1 MTTHPKNDPAPRTR
15 VLLVDDH
22 PVVRQ
27 GIRSVVTQELDME
40 VCGEAESASDA
51 LRVIQESKPDVA
63 IVDLSLK
70 QSSGLDLIKDIRLRH
85 PSLLVLVLS
94 MRDESFYAERVLRAG
109 ARGYVVKEEGCRV
122 VVEAIRKILK
132 GQIYLSDQ
140 IASKMLGAFVGGG
153 GKGDGSPIK
162 QLTDRELQVFEFIGK
177 GIPTREIAVKLHLS
191 VKTIDAHRENIKRK
205 LQIDSATELLKQAI
219 EWLRQQDQG

>member
-1 MTTHPKNDPAPRTR
+1 MTTNPKNAPAPRTR

-22 PVVRQ
+22 PVVRA
-27 GIRSVVTQELDME
+27 GIRSVVTQEPDLE

-70 QSSGLDLIKDIRLRH
+70 ESSGLDLIKDIRLRH

-122 VVEAIRKILK
+122 VVDAIRKVLR

-140 IASKMLGAFVGGG
+140 IASKMLGAFVGGAKPG
-153 GKGDGSPIK
+153 ASRIE

-177 GIPTREIAVKLHLS
+177 GIPSREIAAKLHLS
-191 VKTIDAHRENIKRK
+191 IKTIDAHRENIKRK
-205 LQIDSATELLKQAI
+205 MQIDSATELLKQAI

>member
-1 MTTHPKNDPAPRTR
+1 MSTKPKDESAPRTR
-15 VLLVDDH
+15 IILVDDH
-22 PVVRQ
+22 PVVRA
-27 GIRSVVTQELDME
+27 GIRSVVEQEADLE
-40 VCGEAESASDA
+40 VCGEAESASQA
-51 LRVIQESKPDVA
+51 LQVILETKPDVA

-70 QSSGLDLIKDIRLRH
+70 ESSGLELIKDIRLRH

-109 ARGYVVKEEGCRV
+109 ARGYVVKDEGCRV
-122 VVEAIRKILK
+122 VVDAVRKVLK

-140 IASKMLGAFVGGG
+140 IASKMIGAFAGGAKPG
-153 GKGDGSPIK
+153 ASSVE
-162 QLTDRELQVFEFIGK
+162 QLTDRELQVFELIGK
-177 GIPTREIAVKLHLS
+177 GIPTREIAAKLHLS

-205 LQIDSATELLKQAI
+205 MQIDGATELLKQAI